1 MEIEGMMNRSVAM
14 VFFASLG
21 WAGCASPD
29 ATRHAELSGSRVPTR
44 EAQAAITP
52 AEALQRLKDGND
64 RFVTGRSIR
73 RDLPGEIHES
83 APGQFPFAA
92 ILSCIDSRVSPE
104 LVFDRGLGEIFSARV
119 AGNIVNDDILGSLEF
134 ATRVAGAK
142 LILVVGHSACGA
154 VKGAINRVELGHLT
168 GLLGQIEPSV
178 EATKAKAGG
187 GEDGKS
193 AAFVDDVARENVR
206 RMVRQLTD
214 KSPILRDLVASGALK
229 VVGGFQD
236 LSSGRVVILE

>member
-1 MEIEGMMNRSVAM
+1 MLNRHFAM
-14 VFFASLG
+14 VSFVSL
-21 WAGCASPD
+21 WLAGCASPD
-29 ATRHAELSGSRVPTR
+29 QAPHADKSSRRVLTR

-73 RDLPGEIHES
+73 RDLPNEVHES
-83 APGQFPFAA
+83 APGQYPFAA

-104 LVFDRGLGEIFSARV
+104 LVFDQGLGEIFSARV

-142 LILVVGHSACGA
+142 LIVVVGHSACGA
-154 VKGAINRVELGHLT
+154 VKGAISKVELGHLN
-168 GLLGQIEPSV
+168 GLLGKIEPSV
-178 EATKAKAGG
+178 QATRMKRPGG
-187 GEDGKS
+187 GEDEKN

-206 RMVRQLTD
+206 RMVRHLTED
-214 KSPILRDLVASGALK
+214 SPILKDLVGSGSLK
-229 VVGGFQD
+229 VVGGFQN
-236 LSSGRVVILE
+236 LSSGQVVILE